1 MKKKILIFGGS
12 GFIGSRLTKA
22 LVDKN
27 YKVLVICR
35 HEDTALQSIGNRKNL
50 RTENI
55 DVFNEAQVKK
65 VVKKS
70 DVVVNLIG
78 KLFEARKDDF
88 KNFHY
93 ILPDRL
99 SKIIPSSK
107 QFIHISALGVEK
119 SAQTSVYAATK
130 LEGQNAV
137 IKNSKNYNILKPSI
151 VFGEEDNFFNQ
162 FARMA
167 KWSPFIPLI
176 GGGKTKF
183 APVYVEDLANSIVFL
198 IEHNKK
204 YKNRIFEAHGPKKLT
219 FKQLIQFILKTL
231 RKKRWLVP
239 LPFAF
244 AKSFA
249 KFMNLFKIYRLTPD
263 QVELLKYDNIC
274 SKSYDNIHVLIGKL
288 ADYKK
293 IVPRYL
299 LKKS

>member
-1 MKKKILIFGGS
+1 MNKKILIFGGS
-12 GFIGSRLTKA
+12 GFIGSSLTKA
-22 LVDKN
+22 LLDKD

-35 HEDTALQSIGNRKNL
+35 HKDEALESIGKRKNF
-50 RTENI
+50 RTQSV
-55 DVFNEAQVKK
+55 DVFNDADVKK

-78 KLFEARKDDF
+78 KLFETEKDDF
-88 KNFHY
+88 RNYHY

-151 VFGEEDNFFNQ
+151 VFGEKDNFFNQ

-167 KWSPFIPLI
+167 KSSPFIPLI

-183 APVYVEDLANSIVFL
+183 APIYVEDLVSSIVFL

-204 YKNRIFEAHGPKKLT
+204 YKNKVFEAHGPKKLT
-219 FKQLIQFILKTL
+219 FKQLIEFILKTL
-231 RKKRWLVP
+231 HKKRLLVT
-239 LPFAF
+239 LPFPL
-244 AKSFA
+244 AKSLG

-274 SKSYDNIHVLIGKL
+274 SKSYDNIDVLIGKL

-293 IVPRYL
+293 IVPKYL
-299 LKKS
+299 LKNP